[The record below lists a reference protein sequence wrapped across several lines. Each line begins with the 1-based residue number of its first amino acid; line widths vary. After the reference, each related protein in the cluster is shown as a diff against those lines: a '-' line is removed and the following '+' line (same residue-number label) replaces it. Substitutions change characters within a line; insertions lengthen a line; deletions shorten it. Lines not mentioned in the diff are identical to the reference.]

1 MELNYSILAIVLLV
15 VIILFI
21 LFIRRNR
28 RDKKNMEKD
37 LSTGEVKPEQHDRGS
52 I

>member
-1 MELNYSILAIVLLV
+1 MGLNYPIIAIVLLV
-15 VIILFI
+15 VIILVI

-28 RDKKNMEKD
+28 KDKKNLEKD
-37 LSTGEVKPEQHDRGS
+37 FGAAEVKPEQHDRGS